1 MKKKLVAIFMA
12 AVMVAGMLVGCGSS
26 ASDEPA
32 DNASQKQETP
42 EQTGEAGEE
51 KPAEAESAE
60 TESAEAESGE
70 TYLIKYATVRSS
82 EHGVEKLVQEYFDT
96 LTEKSG
102 GRLQFE
108 CYFDGSI
115 GSAREIAE
123 ACAAGTIDAYWGGS
137 GDLSVYAPVAEILT
151 NPPFVYKDAEHA
163 ERVLDAVW
171 DDVVVL
177 INQADLM
184 PLYHSYQGTRQ
195 LICRTPVNSLA
206 DLKGVKKR
214 TVNSEYFMGLFA
226 ALGAEPQAIDLS
238 ELYTALQTGVCDA
251 GGGDLD
257 MIYDKAWYEVI
268 DNITMYNAICV
279 QGIPVMNLDKFNSLP
294 EDLQELMIAEG
305 KIIAHRGTEEVSAS
319 EQASLKK
326 LEDAGCNIIYLEDDA
341 RSEFKDAVAEYA
353 KDYAAS
359 LGDDVLAVY
368 EKMIAVE

>member
-1 MKKKLVAIFMA
+1 MKKKFAAIFMA
-12 AVMVAGMLVGCGSS
+12 AVMAVGMLAGCGSTAPDES
-26 ASDEPA
+26 AGDAPKEQDAAKPA
-32 DNASQKQETP
+32 EEDSSSEGEQAEAETP
-42 EQTGEAGEE
+42 EA
-51 KPAEAESAE
+51 AD
-60 TESAEAESGE
+60 GE
-70 TYLIKYATVRSS
+70 TYLIKYATVRSA

-108 CYFDGSI
+108 CYFDGSV

-137 GDLSVYAPVAEILT
+137 GDLSIYAPVAEILT

-195 LICRTPVNSLA
+195 LISRDPVNSLA

-214 TVNSEYFMGLFA
+214 TVNSEYFMGLFS

-279 QGIPVMNLDKFNSLP
+279 QGIPVMNLEKFNSLP
-294 EDLQELMIAEG
+294 EDLQQLMVEEG
-305 KIIAHRGTEEVSAS
+305 KVMAHRGTEEVSAS

-326 LEDAGCNIIYLEDDA
+326 LEEAGCNIIYLEDDV
-341 RSEFKDAVAEYA
+341 RNEFRDAVAEYA
-353 KDYAAS
+353 KEYAAS

>member
-12 AVMVAGMLVGCGSS
+12 AVMVTAMLAGCGGSV
-26 ASDEPA
+26 SDETA
-32 DNASQKQETP
+32 GNTSQTP
-42 EQTGEAGEE
+42 ETAEQAEE
-51 KPAEAESAE
+51 PKEKESSEAESQ
-60 TESAEAESGE
+60 EATNGE
-70 TYLIKYATVRSS
+70 TYLIKYATVRSA

-108 CYFDGSI
+108 CYFDGSV

-137 GDLSVYAPVAEILT
+137 GDLSIYAPVAEILT

-163 ERVLDAVW
+163 ERVLDTVW

-195 LICRTPVNSLA
+195 LISRDPVNSLA

-268 DNITMYNAICV
+268 NNITMYNAICV

-294 EDLQELMIAEG
+294 EDIQELMIEEG
-305 KIIAHRGTEEVSAS
+305 KVMAQRGTEEVSAS

-326 LEDAGCNIIYLEDDA
+326 LEEAGCNIIYLEDDV
-341 RSEFKDAVAEYA
+341 RDEFKEAVAEYA
-353 KDYAAS
+353 KGYAAS
-359 LGDDVLAVY
+359 LGDDVLTVY
-368 EKMIAVE
+368 EKMIPVE